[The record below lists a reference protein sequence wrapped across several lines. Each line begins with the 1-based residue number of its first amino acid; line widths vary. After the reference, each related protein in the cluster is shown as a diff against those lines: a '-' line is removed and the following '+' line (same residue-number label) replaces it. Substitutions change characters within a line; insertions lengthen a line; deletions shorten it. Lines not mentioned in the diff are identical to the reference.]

1 MTLFASTWWLWGLA
15 ALPFAVV
22 LALWCEARRRRRL
35 ARLYDRTLQ
44 GAQVHALASSARAR
58 RWGVVIVALALVV
71 TALARPL
78 GGETEES
85 FVRSGRDVVFVVD
98 VSRSMLA
105 EDLAPNRLERA
116 KQIVRDGLGALRGE
130 RVGILAF
137 AGTAVV
143 KCPLTSDTSFARL
156 VVDELSEDS
165 VARGGSLV
173 GDALR
178 TAIDSLFPEEDNG
191 RVRDVVLISDGE
203 DHGSFPVEAADAVAG
218 KGARLITV
226 GLGRTSGAPVPAAH
240 GRQLMHEGEPVVS
253 RLDSATLERMA
264 LTTEGG
270 VYLPVGDGY
279 IEFDKVYRALAESV
293 GARGEDS
300 DSQRTRR
307 AELFQWPLGAAFF
320 LLCVERG
327 MRERR

>member
-1 MTLFASTWWLWGLA
+1 MTLFAQEWWLWGLA
-15 ALPFAVV
+15 AVPFIAAV
-22 LALWCEARRRRRL
+22 ALWGESRRARRL
-35 ARLYDRTLQ
+35 ARLYDRELQDAQTRTLGR
-44 GAQVHALASSARAR
+44 GARVRRAVLVIAALACATA
-58 RWGVVIVALALVV
+58 
-71 TALARPL
+71 ALARPL
-78 GGETEES
+78 GGETDEA
-85 FVRSGRDVVFVVD
+85 FVRTGRDVVFVVD

-130 RVGILAF
+130 RVGIVAF
-137 AGTAVV
+137 AGSAVV
-143 KCPLTSDTSFARL
+143 KCPLTTDVSFARL

-165 VARGGSLV
+165 VTRGGSLV

-178 TAIDSLFPEEDNG
+178 TAIDSLFPEEDDG

-203 DHGSFPVEAADAVAG
+203 DHGSFPVEAADGVRAQR
-218 KGARLITV
+218 ARLITV
-226 GLGRTSGAPVPAAH
+226 GLGRSSGAPVPGIN
-240 GRQLMHEGEPVVS
+240 GRPLTYEGEQVVS

-279 IEFDKVYRALAESV
+279 IEFDKVYRALAEASGAALEEDGRSSV
-293 GARGEDS
+293 
-300 DSQRTRR
+300 RR
-307 AELFQWPLGAAFF
+307 AELFQWPLGAAFL
-320 LLCVERG
+320 LLCLERG